1 MVTEWRLYVH
11 ESLIA
16 AGFVARERER
26 ETVGVEIHFQLQ
38 LNV

>member
-26 ETVGVEIHFQLQ
+26 ERDCGC
-38 LNV
+38 